1 MVDHIGDVEEEELGS
16 YVPAAYGVSLGEA
29 QWYCQLLEDHDIP
42 ARVDED
48 YSGPTPRPGEGVPA
62 GVPVL
67 VPESM
72 LEEAKDVIAEVDEVG
87 VFDDDED
94 EPEDDDEL
102 GLGFGTEEIDHNQ
115 L

>member
-1 MVDHIGDVEEEELGS
+1 MVDHIGDVEEEELGG
-16 YVPAAYGVSLGEA
+16 YVPVAYGVGLGEA

-48 YSGPTPRPGEGVPA
+48 YSGPTFIAGKDVPA

-72 LEEAKDVIAEVDEVG
+72 LEEAKDVIAEVEEVG
-87 VFDDDED
+87 AFDDED
-94 EPEDDDEL
+94 ELEDDDEL
-102 GLGFGTEEIDHNQ
+102 GLGFGTEEVDHDQ